1 MLDGQLLFSMFL
13 ATLLVGPVLMIISI
27 VFGLKK
33 NRKWLWITNAG
44 FLILT
49 IAIAA
54 YYLLQIDQ
62 IAAQNPTPGGT
73 GVLVMLLISSW
84 VSVPTA
90 ISFFLLA
97 GAIFMEQRKKAKE
110 IQA

>member
-1 MLDGQLLFSMFL
+1 MDGQLLFAMFL

-27 VFGLKK
+27 VFGYKK
-33 NRKWLWITNAG
+33 GVKWLWVTNIL
-44 FLILT
+44 FLVLT
-49 IAIAA
+49 IVIAA
-54 YYLLQIDQ
+54 YYVLQVDQ
-62 IAAQNPTPGGT
+62 IATQNPTPGGT
-73 GVLVMLLISSW
+73 GVLIMLLISSW
-84 VSVPTA
+84 ISIPTA